1 MKVLMINPPYSSSKY
16 KFIGLVAPPLGI
28 AYIAAML
35 ERNDITVKIL
45 DAPALEIEHE
55 AVKKEIQAYSPDI
68 VAITSVTPTIG
79 SALKTAQISKEVCPN
94 AITVLGGY
102 HPTFTYMEDLKK

>member
-35 ERNDITVKIL
+35 ERNGVEVKIL
-45 DAPALEIEHE
+45 DAPASGIW
-55 AVKKEIQAYSPDI
+55 P
-68 VAITSVTPTIG
+68 
-79 SALKTAQISKEVCPN
+79 
-94 AITVLGGY
+94 
-102 HPTFTYMEDLKK
+102 

>member
-35 ERNDITVKIL
+35 EKNDITVKIL
-45 DAPALEIEHE
+45 DAPAL
-55 AVKKEIQAYSPDI
+55 
-68 VAITSVTPTIG
+68 TSNT
-79 SALKTAQISKEVCPN
+79 KMSKR
-94 AITVLGGY
+94 
-102 HPTFTYMEDLKK
+102 K

>member
-35 ERNDITVKIL
+35 EKNDITVKIL
-45 DAPALEIEHE
+45 DAPALEIW
-55 AVKKEIQAYSPDI
+55 
-68 VAITSVTPTIG
+68 T
-79 SALKTAQISKEVCPN
+79 
-94 AITVLGGY
+94 
-102 HPTFTYMEDLKK
+102 